1 MSWGFEK
8 TLLDIRNPFPNL
20 VVKITFLEVD
30 AIGEMKLLLFSLDKD
45 KVII

>member
-20 VVKITFLEVD
+20 VVKITFLKVD